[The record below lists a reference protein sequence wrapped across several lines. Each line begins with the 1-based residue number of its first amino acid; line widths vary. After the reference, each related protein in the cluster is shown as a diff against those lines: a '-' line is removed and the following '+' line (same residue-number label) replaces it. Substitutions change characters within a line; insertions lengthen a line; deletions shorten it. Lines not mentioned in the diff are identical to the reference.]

1 VWILKFLNR
10 EEERRFDG
18 IEKKINFAQFL
29 DRRNKKALD
38 IKRYKK
44 QLQKE
49 ARNTLKKNEE

>member
-1 VWILKFLNR
+1 LIFCS

-18 IEKKINFAQFL
+18 IEKKISFAQFL